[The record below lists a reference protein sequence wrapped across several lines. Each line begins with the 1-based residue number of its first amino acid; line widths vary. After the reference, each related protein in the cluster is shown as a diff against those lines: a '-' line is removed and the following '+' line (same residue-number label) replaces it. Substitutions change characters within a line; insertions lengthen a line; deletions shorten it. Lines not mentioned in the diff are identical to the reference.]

1 MKREEFFFNSLL
13 FFQNL
18 SEQYED
24 VTSKVVIFVTY
35 NNLLYA
41 ACYKD

>member
-1 MKREEFFFNSLL
+1 MKREKFQQFVKNFVFISLL

-24 VTSKVVIFVTY
+24 VTSKVVIFVTC
-35 NNLLYA
+35 NN
-41 ACYKD
+41 